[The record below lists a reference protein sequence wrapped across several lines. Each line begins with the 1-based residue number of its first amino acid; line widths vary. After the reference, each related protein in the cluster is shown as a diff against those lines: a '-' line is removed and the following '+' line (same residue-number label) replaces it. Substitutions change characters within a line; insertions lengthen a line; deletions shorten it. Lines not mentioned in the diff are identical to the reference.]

1 MTLKKS
7 TNIQN
12 NSQKN
17 PFLVL
22 HPLDDTPEQKIDISQ
37 VGRMRLTLGVR
48 ISLLV
53 LCSYLILM
61 AILILYHFLDLAG
74 LFTKH

>member
-17 PFLVL
+17 PFLVV

-53 LCSYLILM
+53 LRSYLILM